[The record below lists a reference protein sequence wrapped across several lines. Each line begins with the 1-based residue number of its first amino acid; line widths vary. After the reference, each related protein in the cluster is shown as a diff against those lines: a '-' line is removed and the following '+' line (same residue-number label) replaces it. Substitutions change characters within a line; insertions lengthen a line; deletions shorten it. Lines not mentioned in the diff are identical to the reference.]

1 MKRIVIAGSGGKL
14 GATFV
19 QALNHCE
26 ILQLGRR
33 DFHGAR
39 FIDSLEGIS
48 SFSPDLV
55 VNCAADTDVEGAQ
68 DNADRAY
75 AANALVPELLGQAAN
90 RAGAF
95 CVHFSSTGCYG
106 EQHEKPYTDFEPLV
120 PTTVHHQSKKVG
132 EEAIR
137 ATGADVLILRLGW
150 LFGGGGPLHKDFVR
164 ARLMDAAG
172 KTQINADPHQIGN
185 PTFVPDVVEQTLRLV
200 QRRITG
206 IFNCVNAEPV
216 SRLGFVR
223 AIFRAAHVDIQVVP
237 RRFDRKAPVST
248 NESAVN
254 RKLDILEL
262 NSMGSWETGLT
273 SFVREISA

>member
-1 MKRIVIAGSGGKL
+1 MKRVVIAGSGGKL
-14 GATFV
+14 GTSFV

-26 ILQLGRR
+26 ILQLGRH
-33 DFHGAR
+33 DVHGAH
-39 FIDSLEGIS
+39 FIDTLEGIL

-68 DNADRAY
+68 DNVDRAY
-75 AANALVPELLGQAAN
+75 AANALIPELLGQAAN
-90 RAGAF
+90 RSGAF

-106 EQHEKPYTDFEPLV
+106 KQHEKPYTDFEPLV
-120 PTTVHHQSKKVG
+120 PTTVHHQSKKAG

-137 ATGADVLILRLGW
+137 ATSAEVLILRLGW
-150 LFGGGGPLHKDFVR
+150 LFGGSPLHKDFVR

-172 KTQINADPHQIGN
+172 KNQINADPYQIGN

-206 IFNCVNAEPV
+206 TFNCVNPEPI
-216 SRLGFVR
+216 SRLDFVR
-223 AIFRAAHVDIQVVP
+223 EIFKAARVNIEVLP
-237 RRFDRKAPVST
+237 RRFDRKAPVSM

-254 RKLDILEL
+254 RKLNMLGL
-262 NSMGSWETGLT
+262 NSMGSWEIGLAG
-273 SFVREISA
+273 FLREISA